1 MMTTP
6 TAHRIAKHTE
16 LFVQSIA
23 DDKDALEAL
32 AVHLTGEQADALH
45 DVFIT
50 SGEEWAAHV
59 VDAAWTEANEGE

>member
-32 AVHLTGEQADALH
+32 AHEIREDRGDLPEDPR
-45 DVFIT
+45 
-50 SGEEWAAHV
+50 
-59 VDAAWTEANEGE
+59 